1 MEVPK
6 KVGCD
11 ESIGRALSRSTPE
24 KAKDEAN
31 VHDSLMYPFTNQN
44 KREISTSRLSLAEQ
58 HGKLEHVEQLADK
71 LDDDPNRTFYGWAKF
86 LTRDVRRVGFCV
98 VGSPIRDRTDGTNN
112 EYHADIVLPSHAVS
126 VEDVEE
132 LIQDLLSFWKWCPS
146 QELQFDS

>member
-31 VHDSLMYPFTNQN
+31 VHDSLMYPFTNQD
-44 KREISTSRLSLAEQ
+44 KREISMSRLSLAEQ
-58 HGKLEHVEQLADK
+58 HGELEHVEQLAGNFGGDTSQ
-71 LDDDPNRTFYGWAKF
+71 RFYGWAKF

-98 VGSPIRDRTDGTNN
+98 VGSPIRNRTDGTNN
-112 EYHADIVLPSHAVS
+112 EYHADIVLPAYAVT
-126 VEDVEE
+126 VEDAEE
-132 LIQDLLSFWKWCPS
+132 LVQDLLSFWKWCPR
-146 QELQFDS
+146 QEF